1 VSTATDFQLL
11 PAIDLLE
18 GRVVRLQQGDFGR
31 ETAYGDDPAAVAEAF
46 AAAGASWVHV
56 VDLDGA
62 RLGTPRQLETV
73 AALVE
78 GVGGRLAVEVA
89 GGLRSAGAVAAALAI
104 GAARVVLGTAAL
116 RDPSLVGQLVARH
129 GPERI
134 VVALDVRDGRARGS
148 AWQSHEE
155 DPPVEAAYARLVDH
169 GVAIFEVT
177 AIERDGLL
185 AGPDL
190 ALYQR
195 LVRLARAAV
204 IASGGI
210 ASLEDLRRVRDVGCA
225 GAIVGRAVHEG
236 GIDVREAVDAMR
248 SRAARQG

>member
-78 GVGGRLAVEVA
+78 GVGGRLAVE
-89 GGLRSAGAVAAALAI
+89 
-104 GAARVVLGTAAL
+104 
-116 RDPSLVGQLVARH
+116 
-129 GPERI
+129 
-134 VVALDVRDGRARGS
+134 
-148 AWQSHEE
+148 
-155 DPPVEAAYARLVDH
+155 
-169 GVAIFEVT
+169 
-177 AIERDGLL
+177 
-185 AGPDL
+185 DL
-190 ALYQR
+190 A
-195 LVRLARAAV
+195 
-204 IASGGI
+204 
-210 ASLEDLRRVRDVGCA
+210 
-225 GAIVGRAVHEG
+225 
-236 GIDVREAVDAMR
+236 
-248 SRAARQG
+248 